1 MSRSGGMFRR
11 IVLGLTL
18 LIVLAVAAIAVYVAS
33 RQRLRFDAPEPQIAA
48 STDSAV
54 IARGHYV
61 VRVVGDCATCHGAT
75 DQRNAYAEGA
85 DVPLSGG
92 FEFKIPPGEF
102 RVKNI
107 TPDPE
112 TGIGR
117 ISDGAI
123 ARALRFGVG
132 HDGRA
137 LLPFMEMQGL
147 SDEDLAAVISYLRT
161 QPPVRNPVPD
171 HHYNLLG
178 MIVRATVLANPV
190 GPKSPPPQVSPR
202 GATVENG
209 RYLAE
214 SVANCW
220 ACHTTRNPNTGQLTG
235 TLYGGTTGFTDDHDR
250 TRTWSPPNLTPDP
263 KTGRSA
269 IFTED
274 QFVARF
280 RAGRVIPG
288 SPMPWQTFRLMSD
301 DDIRAIYKFLRTLPP
316 VENDVG
322 PPFVNKG

>member
-1 MSRSGGMFRR
+1 
-11 IVLGLTL
+11 
-18 LIVLAVAAIAVYVAS
+18 VLAVAAFAVYVAS
-33 RQRLRFDAPEPQIAA
+33 RQHLRFTVPEPKIAA
-48 STDSAV
+48 SADTAV

-61 VRVVGDCATCHGAT
+61 VRILASCAACHGAP
-75 DQRNAYAEGA
+75 DQWKAYMAGAEA
-85 DVPLSGG
+85 PLSGG

-102 RVKNI
+102 RVRNI

-147 SDEDLAAVISYLRT
+147 SDEDLTAVISYLRS
-161 QPPVRNPVPD
+161 QPPIRNSVPD
-171 HHYNLLG
+171 HHYNVLG

-190 GPKSPPPQVSPR
+190 GPKFPPPRQSPR

-209 RYLAE
+209 RYLAG

-220 ACHTTRNPNTGQLTG
+220 ACHTPRNPNTGELTG
-235 TLYGGTTGFTDDHDR
+235 TLYGGAKGMPDDYEPR
-250 TRTWSPPNLTPDP
+250 RTWSPPNLTPAP

-280 RAGRVIPG
+280 RAGRVVPD
-288 SPMPWQTFRLMSD
+288 SPMPWQAFRRMTD
-301 DDIRAIYKFLRTLPP
+301 DDLRSIYRFLRTLPP
-316 VENDVG
+316 VENNVG
-322 PPFVNKG
+322 PPFVVKPRSGKVPGARS